1 MTLHTGQHGAIL
13 TPWVI
18 LTNVVLPFFSSSS
31 KELLGSRHLVAK
43 VLSQER
49 VGTAVGQSGR
59 AIMGSSASGEY
70 VSVCWPAM
78 RTFAVFYRTL
88 AGTWQEVDVGIGVNL
103 VWHSH
108 Q

>member
-1 MTLHTGQHGAIL
+1 M
-13 TPWVI
+13 
-18 LTNVVLPFFSSSS
+18 
-31 KELLGSRHLVAK
+31 AK
-43 VLSQER
+43 VISQER